1 LQQAIYSPVTIY
13 ARDSLRAAVEAGTGG
28 KQTVMYDDLGQP
40 SYMVHIPAFTLGTI
54 DPLLGATTALHPA
67 FTQNGVKREL
77 WIGAYP
83 ARVYNGR
90 ACSVPGVDPTAS
102 VTFDTAKTACT
113 AKGAGWH
120 LVNNW
125 EWAAIALWCLKNEFQ
140 PRGNTYYGRSHE
152 ATYETGARGDNGLPG
167 ATSGTGRTNTGSGP
181 ASWRHD
187 GAFAG
192 IADLVGNV
200 SEWTDGLKLV
210 DGKIY
215 MPADNRPDLAEASWP
230 DTGFRFNSTV
240 AEGGAPV
247 LSDEIT
253 NTVETGSC
261 SVTWASM
268 TKKAGLSIAASL
280 AAAAIAPITHLDG
293 GAYTEQPKGTIYMR
307 NVGERM
313 PVRGGT
319 WHTTSSAGLFYLY
332 LSYVRSHVPT
342 NIGFR
347 PAFLV

>member
-1 LQQAIYSPVTIY
+1 MPTIFTKD
-13 ARDSLRAAVEAGTGG
+13 ALRAATESATGG
-28 KQTVMYDDLGQP
+28 RVTVLYDDKGFP
-40 SYMVHIPAFTLGTI
+40 SYMVRIPKFNLQDI
-54 DPLLGATTALHPA
+54 DPLLGSGLHPA
-67 FTQNGVKREL
+67 FVSNGVPRTEL
-77 WIGAYP
+77 LIGQYQ
-83 ARVYNGR
+83 ARVYDGR
-90 ACSVPGVDPTAS
+90 ACSVPGVDPTSS

-120 LVNNW
+120 LMNNW

-167 ATSGTGRTNTGSGP
+167 AASGTGRTNTGSGP

-187 GAFAG
+187 GTFAG

-230 DTGFRFNSTV
+230 DTGFAFDSTV
-240 AEGGAPV
+240 AGAGEPL
-247 LSDEIT
+247 LSNAVT
-253 NTVETGSC
+253 NAVGDPDSC

-268 TKKAGLSIAASL
+268 TKKAGLSVAASL
-280 AAAAIAPITHLDG
+280 AAAAIAPITHFDTS
-293 GAYTEQPKGTIYMR
+293 AYDEENVPNGTVYIR
-307 NVGERM
+307 NVGERV
-313 PVRGGT
+313 PLRGGN
-319 WHTTSSAGLFYLY
+319 WGSTSAAGLFSLG
-332 LSYVRSHVPT
+332 LSSVRSSVST
-342 NIGFR
+342 GIGFR

>member
-1 LQQAIYSPVTIY
+1 
-13 ARDSLRAAVEAGTGG
+13 
-28 KQTVMYDDLGQP
+28 M
-40 SYMVHIPAFTLGTI
+40 
-54 DPLLGATTALHPA
+54 
-67 FTQNGVKREL
+67 
-77 WIGAYP
+77 
-83 ARVYNGR
+83 
-90 ACSVPGVDPTAS
+90 
-102 VTFDTAKTACT
+102 TFDAAKTACT

-120 LVNNW
+120 LFNTW

-187 GAFAG
+187 GTFAG

-253 NTVETGSC
+253 NTVETNSC

-268 TKKAGLSIAASL
+268 TKKAGLSVAASL
-280 AAAAIAPITHLDG
+280 AAAAIAPITHFDT
-293 GAYTEQPKGTIYMR
+293 GAYDEENVPNGTVYIR

-313 PVRGGT
+313 PLRGGNCG
-319 WHTTSSAGLFYLY
+319 SASNAGLFC
-332 LSYVRSHVPT
+332 LSLLNVRSHVYT
-342 NIGFR
+342 HIGFR
-347 PAFLV
+347 PAFLA